1 MEDCDKKTGAGSTQ
15 RESGHCE
22 VHTEGEGNE
31 EYVEIIRYELRS
43 VEDKIQ
49 LWKEV
54 RRHTVASLR
63 NLADYLDNIG
73 SLTNVV
79 VAMRG
84 SMMNRGIAVGGGIL
98 TFAVGL
104 SLPFLVAGAGI
115 GLVSLVSRAV
125 GVGGSFIGTC
135 LGVVGGVLTVATA
148 GAALPV
154 VVAGCG
160 IWFASGIARWVGVG
174 GGLVARCVTF
184 VGGVVMVLTAS
195 TAVVICLGGAG
206 MCLAIPA
213 ITREILGSRH
223 MEVVVRDIEEDL
235 QNTENLLEELEKQII
250 DNDGKEELNGDIE
263 EVKNSISGKVV
274 VLINESSIV
283 WDMSELKI
291 EIRTLI
297 KDWKHGSAHIRV
309 IADQLEDGIEKI
321 PQKLT
326 LMH

>member
-1 MEDCDKKTGAGSTQ
+1 MEDCDKKTGVGSTQ
-15 RESGHCE
+15 RESEDCEGHNK
-22 VHTEGEGNE
+22 GEGND
-31 EYVEIIRYELRS
+31 EYVEIVRYELRS
-43 VEDKIQ
+43 VEEKIQ

-63 NLADYLDNIG
+63 DLADYLDSVG

-98 TFAVGL
+98 TFAVGM

-115 GLVSLVSRAV
+115 GLVSLISRAV

-160 IWFASGIARWVGVG
+160 LWFASGIARWVGVG
-174 GGLVARCVTF
+174 GGFVARCVTF

-195 TAVVICLGGAG
+195 TAVVVCLGGAG

-223 MEVVVRDIEEDL
+223 MEVVIRDIEEDL
-235 QNTENLLEELEKQII
+235 RNTEEILGELEQRII
-250 DNDGKEELNGDIE
+250 DNDGKEELNGEIQD
-263 EVKNSISGKVV
+263 VQNSISGKVV
-274 VLINESSIV
+274 VLINESSTV
-283 WDMSELKI
+283 LDMSEIKI

-309 IADQLEDGIEKI
+309 IADQLEDGVEKI
-321 PQKLT
+321 PQRLS